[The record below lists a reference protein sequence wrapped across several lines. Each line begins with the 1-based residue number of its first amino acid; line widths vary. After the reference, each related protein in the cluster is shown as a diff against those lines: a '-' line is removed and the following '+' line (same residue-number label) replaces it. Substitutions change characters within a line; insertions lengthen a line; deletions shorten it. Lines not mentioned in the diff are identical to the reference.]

1 MIFCRPEKDADIVL
15 MIFFFSYAQIQLM
28 DAKRQLETQVALHQ
42 KTKEQLHAAE
52 SELNT
57 LRMQQG
63 SIEGRHILSSPSTP
77 IGRGRH

>member
-1 MIFCRPEKDADIVL
+1 
-15 MIFFFSYAQIQLM
+15 M

-42 KTKEQLHAAE
+42 KTKEQLNAAE